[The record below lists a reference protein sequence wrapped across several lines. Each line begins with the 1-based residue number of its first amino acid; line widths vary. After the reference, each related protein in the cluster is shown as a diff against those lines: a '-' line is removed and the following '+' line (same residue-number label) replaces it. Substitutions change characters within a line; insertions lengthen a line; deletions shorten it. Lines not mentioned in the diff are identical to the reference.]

1 MGGGIG
7 KEDLH
12 FAFFRLYSSSAGAE
26 MKPSKSKEHR
36 FDFNGMSGVVRK
48 GVQFHMSAES
58 WEYGRH
64 HALPLWTE
72 YVVYPAIL
80 PRGYCFSQE
89 NTTMTSFELVLEG
102 SMTILLDETRL
113 TVHPKE
119 ICLIPAGKSKHLEV
133 REDCR
138 KVVFGICGQL
148 HLPLLAMTGLYSKI
162 LHRLNDPEQILA
174 ILRELHRLLKEK
186 SEASTARIAG
196 LTMELVTEIGKEAGR
211 APVPLLA
218 DAFRVL
224 EFRLAEPFRLSALA
238 EELHVTTDYLN
249 RLFRKEVGIPPKH
262 YLIEQRMHLALSLLN
277 STRLTVQEIS
287 LKCGYKTQFAFSR
300 EFRKRFGMS
309 PSECRKESK
318 DKKKI

>member
-1 MGGGIG
+1 
-7 KEDLH
+7 
-12 FAFFRLYSSSAGAE
+12 
-26 MKPSKSKEHR
+26 MKKTKSQEHR
-36 FDFNGMSGVVRK
+36 LVFENEAGRTFRK
-48 GVQFHMSAES
+48 GIANHIACQA
-58 WEYGRH
+58 WDYGRL

-72 YVVYPAIL
+72 YVIFPAVYS
-80 PRGYCFSQE
+80 RDYQFQE
-89 NTTMTSFELVLEG
+89 TRTTMSSFEMVLEG
-102 SMTILLDETRL
+102 SMTMILDEVRR
-113 TVHPKE
+113 TVHSNE
-119 ICLIPAGKSKHLEV
+119 ICLIPAGKSKKFEV
-133 REDCR
+133 HEECR